1 MISLREKAQPRLKAS
16 DIIFIIVILL
26 LDIGESYSLYK

>member
-1 MISLREKAQPRLKAS
+1 MISLREKAQPRLKPS
-16 DIIFIIVILL
+16 DIIFIIIILL